1 MGSVRISET
10 SYVGEVS
17 STIEY
22 EFSDSSDFF
31 AWTEY
36 KQEAINNAVKAYVGG
51 LDFGFDK
58 PLEEQSADNVTEI
71 KVGKKAKEPT
81 KH

>member
-1 MGSVRISET
+1 MGSVIIRET
-10 SYVGEVS
+10 SHVGEVS

-31 AWTEY
+31 AFNEY
-36 KQEAINNAVKAYVGG
+36 KQEALNNAVKSYIGNM
-51 LDFGFDK
+51 DFGN
-58 PLEEQSADNVTEI
+58 PLDSVGEAADNVTEI
-71 KVGKKAKEPT
+71 KVAKKTKET